1 MAFFVVIKLRV
12 IFGNLH
18 LKLYLQPPLG
28 GEADRHVADGGV
40 LPLALGGYTH
50 CRGVSWHHLTHLN
63 LRLSQGDCIE
73 DHRANCPYPWHH
85 YVTSNL
91 GLGLVTKSYYIHWW
105 KSPCNAGPVTEVSM
119 VNTEWWRHRGPRAWT
134 GAECGESGEYTS
146 GDDRFLGG
154 QPAPAPP
161 LPRSSCTLQPSP
173 PAQLTRMC
181 HLQMCQEGDFKNIF
195 FAKICWF

>member
-1 MAFFVVIKLRV
+1 
-12 IFGNLH
+12 
-18 LKLYLQPPLG
+18 
-28 GEADRHVADGGV
+28 
-40 LPLALGGYTH
+40 
-50 CRGVSWHHLTHLN
+50 
-63 LRLSQGDCIE
+63 
-73 DHRANCPYPWHH
+73 
-85 YVTSNL
+85 
-91 GLGLVTKSYYIHWW
+91 
-105 KSPCNAGPVTEVSM
+105 M

-195 FAKICWF
+195 LDPVGSLVSTLWVVGGLLWVVGHTFV